1 MSTLHTSSA
10 VKAVDRIIDIFPS
23 SQKGQIRS
31 MMSES
36 LEAVIAQKLIPTK
49 NGKGRIPA
57 CEVMIA
63 TTAIRNLIREDRI
76 YQIESVMQSGGV
88 EGMQTLD
95 QDLQRLVAQ
104 GHIERAM
111 AAQIA
116 NNSKLFEA
124 NVL

>member
-1 MSTLHTSSA
+1 
-10 VKAVDRIIDIFPS
+10 
-23 SQKGQIRS
+23 
-31 MMSES
+31 SES

-49 NGKGRIPA
+49 NGKGRVPA

-104 GHIERAM
+104 GNIERAM

-116 NNSKLFEA
+116 NNPKLFGA
-124 NVL
+124 NIL

>member
-1 MSTLHTSSA
+1 ML
-10 VKAVDRIIDIFPS
+10 
-23 SQKGQIRS
+23 
-31 MMSES
+31 SES

-49 NGKGRIPA
+49 DGKGRVPA
-57 CEVMIA
+57 CEVMIT

-76 YQIESVMQSGGV
+76 FQIDSVMQSGGV

-95 QDLQRLVAQ
+95 QDLQRLVSQ
-104 GHIERAM
+104 GNIDRST

-116 NNSKLFEA
+116 NNPKLFGA